1 MKEIAKL
8 TDHCARTSRT
18 RGFTLLEILVA
29 IVVMGTGITVFVSL
43 FGSSLALA
51 QSNRLQTVAM
61 QLAGECLHAVM
72 NSPERYEWRLNSADP
87 GALTPVTLL
96 GEPADTRHS
105 VHPPSTIPAD
115 RRSSRRDHVMYQ
127 NFTWQAYARVPEPGA
142 AHVELTV
149 VVRWNDKG
157 RPCAYPLTSCL
168 SRSAIPAKEG
178 DAK

>member
-1 MKEIAKL
+1 M
-8 TDHCARTSRT
+8 
-18 RGFTLLEILVA
+18 LEILVA